1 MSLIKIAP
9 FCSLTYFNTNLVGV
23 SNRRV
28 EARPVHIYPHH
39 NLIKG
44 RESGH
49 GCGVLKRISNLNQ
62 IAVRVRY
69 CSNVGIIA
77 SMWSLPVVDAEV
89 IDVARAVVAI
99 HNVPG
104 EGDVGEVFV
113 GLNITDNFMGICKC
127 VWHRC
132 VALKLNAVCIQGL

>member
-1 MSLIKIAP
+1 
-9 FCSLTYFNTNLVGV
+9 
-23 SNRRV
+23 
-28 EARPVHIYPHH
+28 
-39 NLIKG
+39 
-44 RESGH
+44 
-49 GCGVLKRISNLNQ
+49 
-62 IAVRVRY
+62 
-69 CSNVGIIA
+69 
-77 SMWSLPVVDAEV
+77 MWSLPVVDAEG

-113 GLNITDNFMGICKC
+113 GLNIADNFMGICKC